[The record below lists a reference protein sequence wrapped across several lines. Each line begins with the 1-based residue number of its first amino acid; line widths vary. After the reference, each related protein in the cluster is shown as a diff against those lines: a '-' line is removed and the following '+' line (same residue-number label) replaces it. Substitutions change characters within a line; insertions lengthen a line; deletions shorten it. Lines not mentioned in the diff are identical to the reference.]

1 MINFSGTDEDQD
13 VAESTH
19 KKIISNEN
27 EYGSV
32 DDPLSMHRAGSN
44 ETTLVSEIPDIINDE
59 NVIIAAGEG
68 KKTVSILNT
77 KFCGEQQSWS

>member
-1 MINFSGTDEDQD
+1 
-13 VAESTH
+13 
-19 KKIISNEN
+19 
-27 EYGSV
+27 
-32 DDPLSMHRAGSN
+32 MHRAGSN

-77 KFCGEQQSWS
+77 KFCGEQQSLS